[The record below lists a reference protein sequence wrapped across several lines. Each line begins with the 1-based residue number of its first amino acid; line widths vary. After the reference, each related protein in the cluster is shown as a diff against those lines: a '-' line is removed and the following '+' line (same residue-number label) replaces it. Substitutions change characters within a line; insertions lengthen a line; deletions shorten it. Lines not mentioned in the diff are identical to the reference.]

1 MDFLKELYL
10 GNICPADRNVYRNP
24 EYKKAEREFMNCYE
38 VLIKDMPQEKLEQ
51 LEKVLETNQQT
62 FSIKEEDT
70 FKIGFSLGVHII
82 NACSSVDLQSIEQ
95 K

>member
-10 GNICPADRNVYRNP
+10 GNICPADRNVYHNL

-51 LEKVLETNQQT
+51 LEKVLEANMRAL
-62 FSIKEEDT
+62 SIKEEET
-70 FKIGFSLGVHII
+70 FKIGFSLGAHII
-82 NACSSVDLQSIEQ
+82 NACSSIGIVGIKE
-95 K
+95 